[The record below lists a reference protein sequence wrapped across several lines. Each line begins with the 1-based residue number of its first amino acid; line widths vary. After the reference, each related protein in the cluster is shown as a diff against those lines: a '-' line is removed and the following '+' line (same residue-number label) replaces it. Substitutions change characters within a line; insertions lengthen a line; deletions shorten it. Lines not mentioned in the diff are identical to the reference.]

1 MKALLYPAIALM
13 NRLNFG
19 MKFTL
24 TSVII
29 FLPMII
35 TNYFLV
41 NDSYNQFQV
50 TRTELRSLDVLGG
63 ALKAGVGVL
72 ELRDLK
78 VINSFTGQS
87 GSGEKIEARMQELM
101 TKLEKDIKV
110 LELETEDAALSEEFV
125 KKRGELLQALDAVR
139 SETSLGSAAEL
150 AQKLLNNY
158 QLFFKFTAVSAG
170 LAQDSE
176 RSVRQLTDLLVNTT
190 PIIVEA
196 IGRGRAIGSYALEQ
210 GFLNSATS
218 TDMDNLFLELEKRRQ
233 EYELKINEAL
243 DGDARVQNELS
254 AAATASL
261 DSLKSAGVL
270 FEDKII
276 MADALDTP
284 WDEYFRAVSAEMAK
298 TTELNDAI
306 VEVLQ
311 ASLSERLEA
320 KQQQMVL
327 MVLALMG
334 IFASIV
340 YLYAAFYVSTHGSL
354 HALGGVMSRM
364 AGGDMT
370 VKFKVVSHDELG
382 ELGGAVNNAVEKM
395 HDLIQK
401 VGETVGQVEGQASQ
415 VRSISGES
423 SQAVNEQRSQ
433 IELVATAM
441 NQMAATAQEVA
452 RSASVAVD
460 SAHKVNQETS
470 NGRTQVTAQI
480 SNIERLASEI
490 DNSVQ
495 VINKLAGDSQAISQV
510 LDVIKGIAEQTNLLA
525 LNAAIEAARAGE
537 QGRGFAVVADEV
549 RNLAKRTQQSTEEI
563 EEMIARLQS
572 GVGAAVKA
580 MGVSHKM
587 ASDTMGESD
596 KVQKAL
602 DNILNAAGY
611 IVDQSQQI
619 AAAAEEQTAVA
630 QDIDRNIVQIS
641 EAGERTAHG
650 ATRAEQ
656 ASGQLNEL
664 VHKLKSL
671 TSAFRV

>member
-1 MKALLYPAIALM
+1 M

-41 NDSYNQFQV
+41 NEAYHQFKV
-50 TRTELRSLDVLGG
+50 TRTELRSLDVLDG
-63 ALKAGVGVL
+63 ALKVGVGVL

-78 VINSFTGQS
+78 TVNSFTGQS
-87 GSGEKIEARMQELM
+87 GSGEQIEARMQGLM
-101 TKLEKDIKV
+101 NDLEKDIKK
-110 LELETEDAALSEEFV
+110 LEMQSDDLDLSEEFA

-170 LAQDSE
+170 LAQDAD
-176 RSVRQLTDLLVNTT
+176 RTVRQLSDLLVNTT

-196 IGRGRAIGSYALEQ
+196 LGRGRATGSYALER
-210 GFLNSATS
+210 GFLDSATS
-218 TDMDNLFLELEKRRQ
+218 TEMDNLFLELEKRRN
-233 EYELKINEAL
+233 EYQLKIDEAL
-243 DGDARVQNELS
+243 DGSARVQTQL
-254 AAATASL
+254 AGATTDSV
-261 DSLKSAGVL
+261 DSLKSAGTV

-276 MADALDTP
+276 MADALDMP
-284 WDEYFRAVSAEMAK
+284 WDQYFQALTVEMNK
-298 TTELNDAI
+298 TYALNGAIIELLGQ
-306 VEVLQ
+306 E
-311 ASLSERLEA
+311 LSERLDDN
-320 KQQQMVL
+320 QQQMGL
-327 MVLALMG
+327 MVLALVG

-340 YLYAAFYVSTHGSL
+340 YLYAAFYVSTRGSL

-364 AGGDMT
+364 SAGDMT
-370 VKFKVVSHDELG
+370 VKFKVVSQDELG
-382 ELGGAVNNAVEKM
+382 ELGVAVNNAVEKM

-401 VGETVGQVEGQASQ
+401 VGETVEKVDGQAGQV
-415 VRSISGES
+415 RNISAES

-470 NGRTQVTAQI
+470 NGRTQVNSQI
-480 SNIERLASEI
+480 SNIERLANEI

-580 MGVSHKM
+580 MGTSHKM
-587 ASDTMGESD
+587 ANDTVSESS
-596 KVQKAL
+596 KVQQAL
-602 DNILNAAGY
+602 DNILGAAGY

-641 EAGERTAHG
+641 EAGERTAQG
-650 ATRAEQ
+650 ANKAES
-656 ASGQLNEL
+656 ASTQLNEL
-664 VHKLKSL
+664 VHQLKRL
-671 TSAFRV
+671 TANFRV